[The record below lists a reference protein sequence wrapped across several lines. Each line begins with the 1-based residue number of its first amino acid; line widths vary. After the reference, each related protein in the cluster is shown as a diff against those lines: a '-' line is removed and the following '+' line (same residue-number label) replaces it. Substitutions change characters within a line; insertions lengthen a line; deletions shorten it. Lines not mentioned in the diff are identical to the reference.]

1 MCTLHN
7 IIFQHFH
14 VFGIHMVER
23 LASTWYICRWYRF
36 FFWRCHSSPA
46 LPLPPFGMCTGGL
59 WQRIVCLIYR
69 SQFFSLETAHEFGVA
84 KASVFILHF
93 AIFISCFITPYAITR
108 SAWAHSF
115 VFSHAHFQFYTVSD
129 NVCTLNFTLMPL
141 FSLLH
146 SGLWVHIFF
155 IFFYNRERAHAPVF
169 VFSFRF
175 VHQIVFCTW
184 ASSNVIQS
192 DSIIIHFIFF
202 FVIEFVSSSRWLKS
216 I

>member
-36 FFWRCHSSPA
+36 FFDGA
-46 LPLPPFGMCTGGL
+46 ILLPLFPSPPFGMCTGGL

-129 NVCTLNFTLMPL
+129 NVCTLNFTLMPI
-141 FSLLH
+141 FSPAFRLMSSH
-146 SGLWVHIFF
+146 FF
-155 IFFYNRERAHAPVF
+155 IFFYNRERAHAQVF
-169 VFSFRF
+169 VFSFWF

-192 DSIIIHFIFF
+192 DSIIIHFIYFL
-202 FVIEFVSSSRWLKS
+202 W
-216 I
+216 